1 MSMLFSPLA
10 LGPLTL
16 QNRVI
21 IAPMCQYSAVDGQAQ
36 DWHLMHLGGLAL
48 SGAGL
53 LITEATAVSPEGRI
67 SPQDLGLY
75 DDACEAALGHVL
87 QAIRKHSAMPVAV
100 QLAHAGRKASCAQPW
115 QGGQIVA
122 ADAVAVQLA
131 HAGRKASCAQP
142 WQGGQIVAADAGGWT
157 PEAPSALP
165 YTPGD
170 PAPLAL
176 DAEGIARVRESF
188 VDAAKRAARLGFDAV
203 ELHAA
208 HGYLLHE
215 FLSPLSN
222 KREDEYGGDLQG
234 RMRLT
239 LEIFAA
245 MREALPAPLA
255 LGVRISATDW
265 VDGGWDVEQSIELA
279 HRLKNLGAAYI
290 HVSSGGLSPD
300 QQITLGPG
308 YQAPFA
314 EAIRKATELTTIAV
328 GLITEAGQAE
338 AIVAGGQAD
347 AVALGRAMLFDPRWP
362 WHAAALL
369 GAQVECPPQY
379 LRCQPHGLKTL
390 LKNSGRS

>member
-10 LGPLTL
+10 LGPLTIE
-16 QNRVI
+16 NRVVV
-21 IAPMCQYSAVDGQAQ
+21 APMCQYSAENGQAQ
-36 DWHLMHLGGLAL
+36 DWHMMHLGGLAL

-53 LITEATAVSPEGRI
+53 LITEATAVTPDGRI

-75 DDACEAALGHVL
+75 DDACESALGRVV
-87 QAIRKHSAMPVAV
+87 QAVRRHSPIPLAV

-115 QGGQIVA
+115 RGGRPVA
-122 ADAVAVQLA
+122 PTD
-131 HAGRKASCAQP
+131 
-142 WQGGQIVAADAGGWT
+142 GGWT
-157 PEAPSALP
+157 PVAPSPLP
-165 YTPGD
+165 YDPGD
-170 PAPLAL
+170 PAPREL
-176 DAEGIARVRESF
+176 DAAGIGRVRQGF

-208 HGYLLHE
+208 HGYLLHQ
-215 FLSPLSN
+215 FLSPLTN
-222 KREDEYGGDLQG
+222 RRGDEYGGALEN

-239 LEIFAA
+239 LETFAA
-245 MREALPAPLA
+245 MREVLPEQIA

-265 VDGGWDVEQSIELA
+265 VEGGWDVEQSIELTR
-279 HRLKNLGAAYI
+279 RLKTLGAAYI

-300 QQITLGPG
+300 QQIQVDQG
-308 YQAPFA
+308 YQVPFA
-314 EAIRKATELTTIAV
+314 EAVRQAVGLPTIAV

-338 AIVAGGQAD
+338 TILAEGKAD

-369 GAQVECPPQY
+369 GAQVNCPPQY

-390 LKNSGRS
+390 LKNNGRS